1 MLFNPRYSIVLKTF
15 LENPSMSP
23 SELKELIVANYDQKK
38 ERVVE
43 MKFRLDSFKL
53 CVFKD

>member
-1 MLFNPRYSIVLKTF
+1 MNNFMLFNPRYSILLKAF

-23 SELKELIVANYDQKK
+23 SELKELIVAKSDQKK

-43 MKFRLDSFKL
+43 M
-53 CVFKD
+53 